1 MNSKTQAPAKTVR
14 PAASIIYRTDGV
26 LLECDM
32 PGVARDG
39 ISIAVENNVL
49 TISGRRAQVNH
60 GHPVHRESAQRD
72 YSRTFSIESGFD
84 VTRISAQLLDGVL
97 RVYLPLTEA
106 PKPRRVAVS

>member
-84 VTRISAQLLDGVL
+84 GVL